1 MPTITERFYELHPTS
16 AELSSNSEE
25 LFPGGV
31 THDGRRLDPFR
42 VYMDRG
48 LGCRKW
54 DVDGNEYID
63 YRTGHGSM
71 ILGQANP
78 AVVKAV
84 QEQMEKGTHLSAST
98 ELEMRWGSLVKQLV
112 PCAEKL
118 RFQSSGTEAI
128 MMGMRM
134 ARAFTGK
141 QKIMKFDGA
150 FHGWSDGA
158 FVGAP
163 GDNPQNG
170 IPDVVRDTMVVLP
183 YDLSE
188 VERTLDSD
196 NDIAAVIF
204 QGDVV
209 IRPSFIEGLRELTHQ
224 KGVLLFFDEVVSGF
238 RWAKGGM
245 QDRYGVTPD
254 MSAVAKILAGG
265 LPGGAI
271 AGRAEIIDMIALG
284 KIAHPGT
291 FNANPL
297 SAAAGVAALQIVADE
312 PINERADAQAQRLR
326 DGLNDMFTKIEA
338 PGCAYGVSSIVH
350 VRLGVDHE
358 CDREFCEIVGAG
370 RMGLDSDSVSLV
382 QQALINE
389 GLWSGPSMMILS
401 AAHTDDDVDR
411 TVEAYEASLMQAREE
426 GAI

>member
-1 MPTITERFYELHPTS
+1 MPTITEKFYELHAS
-16 AELSSNSEE
+16 SVELSAAAEE
-25 LFPGGV
+25 IFPDGV
-31 THDGRRLDPFR
+31 THDGRKLNPFR

-48 LGCRKW
+48 QGSHKW

-63 YRTGHGSM
+63 YRTGHGAM

-78 AVVKAV
+78 AIVKAV
-84 QEQMEKGTHLSAST
+84 QDQMERGTHLSAST

-118 RFQSSGTEAI
+118 RFQSSGTEAV

-141 QKIMKFDGA
+141 QKIVKFQGA

-158 FVGAP
+158 FVAAA
-163 GDNPQNG
+163 GDNPDNG
-170 IPDVVRDTMVVLP
+170 IPEAVRGTMVVLP
-183 YDLSE
+183 YDLDE
-188 VERTLDSD
+188 VERTLDAD
-196 NDIAAVIF
+196 DDIAAVVF

-209 IRPSFIEGLRELTHQ
+209 IRPSFIEGLREITSR

-238 RWAKGGM
+238 RWARGGM

-254 MSAVAKILAGG
+254 LCAMAKILAGG
-265 LPGGAI
+265 LPGGAV
-271 AGRAEIIDMIALG
+271 AGRADLIDMIAPG

-297 SAAAGVAALQIVADE
+297 SAAAGAAALQLVSDE
-312 PINERADAQAQRLR
+312 PINERADAQAKRLR
-326 DGLNDMFTKIEA
+326 DGLNNVLAKIEI

-350 VRLGVDHE
+350 VRLGVDHD

-370 RMGLDSDSVSLV
+370 RMGISADAQRLI

-389 GLWSGPSMMILS
+389 GVWGGAGMMILS
-401 AAHTDDDVDR
+401 AVHTDEDIDR
-411 TVEAYEASLMQAREE
+411 TLEAYETALTLSREE
-426 GAI
+426 GAL

>member
-1 MPTITERFYELHPTS
+1 MPSITERFYELHPTS
-16 AELSSNSEE
+16 VELSSTAEE
-25 LFPGGV
+25 LFPDGV
-31 THDGRRLDPFR
+31 THDGRKLNPFR

-48 LGCRKW
+48 QGSRKW
-54 DVDGNEYID
+54 DVDGNEYVD
-63 YRTGHGSM
+63 YRTGHGAM

-78 AVVKAV
+78 AIVKAV
-84 QEQMEKGTHLSAST
+84 QDQMERGTHLSAST

-141 QKIMKFDGA
+141 RKIVKFQGA
-150 FHGWSDGA
+150 FHGWSDAA
-158 FVGAP
+158 FVGAA
-163 GDNPQNG
+163 GDNLDNG
-170 IPDVVRDTMVVLP
+170 IPVAVRETMVVLP

-188 VERTLDSD
+188 VERTLDAD
-196 NDIAAVIF
+196 DDIAAVVF

-209 IRPSFIEGLRELTHQ
+209 IGPSFIEGLRELTSR

-238 RWAKGGM
+238 RWARGGM

-254 MSAVAKILAGG
+254 LCALAKILAGG
-265 LPGGAI
+265 LPGGAV
-271 AGRAEIIDMIALG
+271 AGRADVIDMISPG

-297 SAAAGVAALQIVADE
+297 SAAAGSTALQIVADE
-312 PINERADAQAQRLR
+312 PINERADAQAERLKA
-326 DGLNDMFTKIEA
+326 GLNDLFAKIEVPA
-338 PGCAYGVSSIVH
+338 SAYGVSSIVH
-350 VRLGVDHE
+350 VRFGADQE
-358 CDREFCEIVGAG
+358 SDREIVGAG
-370 RMGLDSDSVSLV
+370 RMGMSADAQRLL

-389 GLWSGPSMMILS
+389 GVWGGANMMILS
-401 AAHTDDDVDR
+401 AVHTDEDIDQTLV
-411 TVEAYEASLMQAREE
+411 AYETALTQAREE
-426 GAI
+426 GAL